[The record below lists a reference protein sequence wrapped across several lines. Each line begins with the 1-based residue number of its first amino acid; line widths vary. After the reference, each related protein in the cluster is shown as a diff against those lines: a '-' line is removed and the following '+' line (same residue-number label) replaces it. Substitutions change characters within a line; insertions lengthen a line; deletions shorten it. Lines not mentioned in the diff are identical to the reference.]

1 MEKFAHAGRI
11 KEAWTLDILAAP
23 PVPCPNC
30 GRLTR
35 ARYQC
40 PWCNKYW
47 DRNEL
52 RQREI
57 FKRQIFANYDTKMR
71 KELRRIGYI

>member
-47 DRNEL
+47 DGNEL

-57 FKRQIFANYDTKMR
+57 FKRQIFANYDTKTR

>member
-1 MEKFAHAGRI
+1 MARFARIGGIGEK
-11 KEAWTLDILAAP
+11 WMLDTLAAP

-47 DRNEL
+47 DSDEL
-52 RQREI
+52 RKREV
-57 FKRQIFANYDTKMR
+57 FKRQIFANYDLKTR
-71 KELRRIGYI
+71 KGLKKLGYI

>member
-1 MEKFAHAGRI
+1 MARPVHIGRM
-11 KEAWTLDILAAP
+11 KKAMNLDRPEAP

-47 DRNEL
+47 DSDEL
-52 RQREI
+52 RQREV
-57 FKRQIFANYDTKMR
+57 FKRQIFAGYNQKTR
-71 KELRRIGYI
+71 KGLKRLRYT